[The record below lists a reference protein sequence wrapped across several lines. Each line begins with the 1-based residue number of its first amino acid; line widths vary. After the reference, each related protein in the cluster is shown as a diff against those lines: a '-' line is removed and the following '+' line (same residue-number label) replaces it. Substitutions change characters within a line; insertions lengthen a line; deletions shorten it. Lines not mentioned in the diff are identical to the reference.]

1 MSRQQINITGAPG
14 VGVDAE
20 ALKSQEERLI
30 GFTKGTSDFIKKIQ
44 TTFLNPTVLFVV
56 ITFIFILTIETMWGS
71 YFKTQ
76 DSKEFAKGSSG
87 IIRSMTYFSWISGT
101 ILAFGAC
108 MYLAGPFLFGDVFG
122 PKDQQ
127 VIVYVTGS
135 LIFVY
140 FINALVTGFGGAP
153 TYTILGNF
161 LAIK

>member
-1 MSRQQINITGAPG
+1 MSQQIEIKGASG
-14 VGVDAE
+14 VAVDSK
-20 ALKSQEERLI
+20 ALGSQEERLL
-30 GFTKGTSDFIKKIQ
+30 GFTKETSDFIKKIQ
-44 TTFLNPTVLFVV
+44 TALLNPTVLFVM
-56 ITFIFILTIETMWGS
+56 ITFIFILAIETLWGS

-76 DSKEFAKGSSG
+76 DSKEFAKGSSKFV
-87 IIRSMTYFSWISGT
+87 RAMTYFSWISGT
-101 ILAFGAC
+101 ILAFGVS
-108 MYLAGPFLFGDVFG
+108 MYLAGPFLFGEVFG

-127 VIVYVTGS
+127 IIGIVTGS

>member
-14 VGVDAE
+14 VGVDARALE
-20 ALKSQEERLI
+20 AQEERLI

-44 TTFLNPTVLFVV
+44 TAFLNPTVLFVV
-56 ITFIFILTIETMWGS
+56 ITFIFILAIETLWGS

-87 IIRSMTYFSWISGT
+87 FIRSMTYFSWISGT
-101 ILAFGAC
+101 ILVFGTC

-122 PKDQQ
+122 PEDQK
-127 VIVYVTGS
+127 IIGYVTGS

>member
-14 VGVDAE
+14 VGVDARALE
-20 ALKSQEERLI
+20 AQEERLI

-44 TTFLNPTVLFVV
+44 TALLNPTVLFVM
-56 ITFIFILTIETMWGS
+56 ITFIFILAIETLWGS

-76 DSKEFAKGSSG
+76 DSKDFAKDSSR
-87 IIRSMTYFSWISGT
+87 IIRAMTYFSWISGT

-122 PKDQQ
+122 PEDQK
-127 VIVYVTGS
+127 IIGYVTGS

>member
-1 MSRQQINITGAPG
+1 MSQQIEIKGASG
-14 VGVDAE
+14 VAVDSK
-20 ALKSQEERLI
+20 ALGSQEERLL
-30 GFTKGTSDFIKKIQ
+30 GFTKETSDFIKKIQ
-44 TTFLNPTVLFVV
+44 TALLNPTVLFVM
-56 ITFIFILTIETMWGS
+56 ITFIFILAIETLWGS

-76 DSKEFAKGSSG
+76 DSKEFAKGSS
-87 IIRSMTYFSWISGT
+87 RFVRAMTYFSWISGT
-101 ILAFGAC
+101 ILAFGVS
-108 MYLAGPFLFGDVFG
+108 MYLAGPFLFGEVFG

-127 VIVYVTGS
+127 IIGYVTGS

>member
-14 VGVDAE
+14 VGVDARALE
-20 ALKSQEERLI
+20 AQEERLI

-44 TTFLNPTVLFVV
+44 TAFLNPTVLFVV
-56 ITFIFILTIETMWGS
+56 ITFIFILAIETLWGS

-87 IIRSMTYFSWISGT
+87 FIRSMTYFSWISGT

-122 PKDQQ
+122 PKDQE
-127 VIVYVTGS
+127 IIGYVTGS

-140 FINALVTGFGGAP
+140 FINALVTGLGGAP

>member
-1 MSRQQINITGAPG
+1 MSRQQIDITGAPG
-14 VGVDAE
+14 VGVDAR
-20 ALKSQEERLI
+20 ALESQEERLL
-30 GFTKGTSDFIKKIQ
+30 GFTKDTSDFIKKIQ
-44 TTFLNPTVLFVV
+44 TAFLNPTVLFVV

-76 DSKEFAKGSSG
+76 YSKDFAKGSTG
-87 IIRSMTYFSWISGT
+87 IIRAMIYFSWISGT
-101 ILAFGAC
+101 ILVFGTC
-108 MYLAGPFLFGDVFG
+108 MYLAGPFLIGDVFG
-122 PKDQQ
+122 PKDQE
-127 VIVYVTGS
+127 IIGYVTGS

>member
-14 VGVDAE
+14 VGVDARALE
-20 ALKSQEERLI
+20 AQEERLI

-44 TTFLNPTVLFVV
+44 TAFLNPTVLFVV
-56 ITFIFILTIETMWGS
+56 ITFIFILAIETLWGS

-87 IIRSMTYFSWISGT
+87 FIRSMTYFSWISGT
-101 ILAFGAC
+101 ILVFGTC
-108 MYLAGPFLFGDVFG
+108 MYLAGPFLFGEVFG

-127 VIVYVTGS
+127 IIGIVTGS

>member
-1 MSRQQINITGAPG
+1 MSRQQIDITGAPG
-14 VGVDAE
+14 VGVDARALE
-20 ALKSQEERLI
+20 AQEERLL
-30 GFTKGTSDFIKKIQ
+30 GFTKETSDFIKKVQ
-44 TTFLNPTVLFVV
+44 KTFLNPRVLFIM
-56 ITFIFILTIETMWGS
+56 ITFIFLLAIEIFWGS

-76 DSKEFAKGSSG
+76 DSKEFAKGSSKF
-87 IIRSMTYFSWISGT
+87 IRAMTYFSWISGT
-101 ILAFGAC
+101 IVAFGAT

-122 PKDQQ
+122 PEDQK
-127 VIVYVTGS
+127 IIGYVTGS